1 MANQGPWGGGGDN
14 NRPEGGNNGRPPR
27 RPGNDGPQIPEID
40 EIVKKGQEQL
50 RVLMGGRGRTGGGG
64 GGGGGGPVGPVVT
77 RQGFALAAVLW
88 LAYGLYTGYARF
100 LPAADR
106 AWQLAVHASALW
118 SVPLFI
124 SAIVWA
130 ASIAMGWVMRLLQRE
145 GEDGARSR

>member
-1 MANQGPWGGGGDN
+1 MQTDWTSWGPIALSMAGAIAGVVWGVA
-14 NRPEGGNNGRPPR
+14 RVWRMQRRLPPAHA
-27 RPGNDGPQIPEID
+27 NA
-40 EIVKKGQEQL
+40 
-50 RVLMGGRGRTGGGG
+50 RTA
-64 GGGGGGPVGPVVT
+64 
-77 RQGFALAAVLW
+77 RFFAQGFALAAALW

-100 LPAADR
+100 LQPEDR

-145 GEDGARSR
+145 EESGRTGR

>member
-1 MANQGPWGGGGDN
+1 MLNDWTSWGPLALSMAGAVAGVGWAV
-14 NRPEGGNNGRPPR
+14 GRVWSMQRRIAPPH
-27 RPGNDGPQIPEID
+27 PNA
-40 EIVKKGQEQL
+40 
-50 RVLMGGRGRTGGGG
+50 RTA
-64 GGGGGGPVGPVVT
+64 
-77 RQGFALAAVLW
+77 RFLAQCFALAAVLW

-145 GEDGARSR
+145 GEDGARPR